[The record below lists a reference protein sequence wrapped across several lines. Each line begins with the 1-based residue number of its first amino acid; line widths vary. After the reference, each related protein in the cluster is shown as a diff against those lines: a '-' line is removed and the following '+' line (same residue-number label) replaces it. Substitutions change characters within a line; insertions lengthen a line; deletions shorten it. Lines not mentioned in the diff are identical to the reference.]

1 MDSTMTSP
9 ATPSKSTSTTCDANS
24 VRTSLPMLKDV
35 VTASTPLTKEERPWS
50 LRRRMAMAV
59 AGAAWVV
66 FLILGF
72 LVYRAVAGSTAAQ
85 FDEMLQQQAVL
96 ALRYADHEYGEG
108 DSVVPRSGAANARAM
123 PFEVVYQINTR
134 AGQLLYRSAGSPSA
148 PLAVG
153 NEPGYSNA
161 VLDDRSWRVYSLSSA
176 STPLV
181 IHMAEPLEN
190 REAALSRT
198 LHAVALPLLFA
209 LMLLT
214 FLIGVVTERA
224 FRPVRRMA
232 ADLAGRG
239 ADDLSAVNTAEM
251 PVETHALGVAL
262 NDLLA
267 RHAEVLARERR
278 FTADAAHELRT
289 PLAALRAQAQVAARA
304 TTPSEARRALDKL
317 QANIDRTTHL
327 MSQLLSL
334 ARLEPGSS
342 FSAGQTT
349 QAKVVVDLVLEDLAQ
364 AAREKQI
371 EIMLDGCLQ
380 RLPGA
385 PEVLYLL
392 IRNLLENSIRHV
404 SERGRVAL
412 KLIERDQ
419 WAVLSISD
427 NGPGIPS
434 AERSRALE
442 RFYRIP
448 GSASSGSGLGLSIV
462 GRVVEL
468 LAGEIE
474 LSDPPV
480 GTGLVV
486 TVRLPF
492 TGVQTRDQI
501 TT

>member
-1 MDSTMTSP
+1 M
-9 ATPSKSTSTTCDANS
+9 AIA
-24 VRTSLPMLKDV
+24 V
-35 VTASTPLTKEERPWS
+35 V
-50 LRRRMAMAV
+50 
-59 AGAAWVV
+59 GAACLV
-66 FLILGF
+66 FVILGL
-72 LVYRAVAGSTAAQ
+72 LVYRAVATSTARQ
-85 FDEMLQQQAVL
+85 FDEMLQQQAAL
-96 ALRYADHEYGEG
+96 ALRYADHEYAEGE
-108 DSVVPRSGAANARAM
+108 SVVPRSLEAAQAI
-123 PFEVVYQINTR
+123 PLDVVYQITTR
-134 AGQLLYRSAGSPSA
+134 TNQLLYRSPGAPQV
-148 PLAVG
+148 PLAIG
-153 NEPGYSNA
+153 NGPGYSNA
-161 VLDDRSWRVYSLSSA
+161 VLDGRSWRVYSLSSGA
-176 STPLV
+176 SPLV
-181 IHMAEPLEN
+181 IHIAEALEY
-190 REAALSRT
+190 RDAALSRT

-209 LMLLT
+209 LVLLT
-214 FLIGVVTERA
+214 LLIGVVTERA

-304 TTPSEARRALDKL
+304 ATPSEARHALDKL

-327 MSQLLSL
+327 TSQLLSL
-334 ARLEPGSS
+334 ARLEPGYS
-342 FSAGQTT
+342 FSAGQTVT

-364 AAREKQI
+364 AAREKQVEITI
-371 EIMLDGCLQ
+371 EGCSQ
-380 RLPGA
+380 HLPGS

-419 WAVLSISD
+419 WAVLSVSD

-468 LAGEIE
+468 LAGEID
-474 LSDPPV
+474 LSDPAV

-492 TGVQTRDQI
+492 TGEQAQDQTAA
-501 TT
+501 

>member
-1 MDSTMTSP
+1 
-9 ATPSKSTSTTCDANS
+9 
-24 VRTSLPMLKDV
+24 
-35 VTASTPLTKEERPWS
+35 
-50 LRRRMAMAV
+50 MAI
-59 AGAAWVV
+59 AAAAAACIV
-66 FLILGF
+66 FLILGL
-72 LVYRAVAGSTAAQ
+72 LVYRAVASSTATQ
-85 FDEMLQQQAVL
+85 FDELLQQQGAL
-96 ALRYADHEYGEG
+96 ALRYADHEYNEGE
-108 DSVVPRSGAANARAM
+108 SVVPRSLATSARAM
-123 PFEVVYQINTR
+123 PFDVVYQITTR
-134 AGQLLYRSAGSPSA
+134 ANQLLYRSPGSPEG
-148 PLAVG
+148 PLAIG
-153 NEPGYSNA
+153 YGPGYSNA
-161 VLDDRSWRVYSLSSA
+161 MLDGRPWRVYSLSSSA
-176 STPLV
+176 TPLV
-181 IHMAEPLEN
+181 IHIAEPLEY
-190 REAALSRT
+190 RDAALSRT
-198 LHAVALPLLFA
+198 LHAVALPLVFA
-209 LMLLT
+209 LVLLT

-262 NDLLA
+262 NGLLA

-317 QANIDRTTHL
+317 QANIDRTAHL

-349 QAKVVVDLVLEDLAQ
+349 QAKVVVDLVLDDLAQ
-364 AAREKQI
+364 AAREKQV
-371 EIMLDGCLQ
+371 EITLEGCLR
-380 RLPGA
+380 RLPGS

-412 KLIERDQ
+412 KVIEHEQ
-419 WAVLSISD
+419 CAVLLISD

-448 GSASSGSGLGLSIV
+448 GSGSSGSGLGLSIV

-468 LAGEIE
+468 LTGEIE
-474 LSDPPV
+474 LSAPAT

-492 TGVQTRDQI
+492 TLAQTQDQ
-501 TT
+501 TAA

>member
-1 MDSTMTSP
+1 MS
-9 ATPSKSTSTTCDANS
+9 AKAG
-24 VRTSLPMLKDV
+24 
-35 VTASTPLTKEERPWS
+35 ERPWS
-50 LRRRMAMAV
+50 LRRRMAL
-59 AGAAWVV
+59 AAAAAACTV
-66 FLILGF
+66 FVILGF
-72 LVYRAVAGSTAAQ
+72 LVCGAVAGSTAAQ
-85 FDEMLQQQAVL
+85 FDEMLEQQAAL

-108 DSVVPRSGAANARAM
+108 ESVVPSSLDAAAPAM
-123 PFEVVYQINTR
+123 PLDVVYQITTR
-134 AGQLLYRSAGSPSA
+134 ANQLLYRSPGSPQT
-148 PLAVG
+148 PLSIG
-153 NEPGYSNA
+153 SSPGYTDA
-161 VLDDRSWRVYSLSSA
+161 VIDGRSWRVYSLSSNA
-176 STPLV
+176 TPLV
-181 IHMAEPLEN
+181 IHIAEPLEY
-190 REAALSRT
+190 RHAALSRT
-198 LHAVALPLLFA
+198 LYAVALPLLFA
-209 LMLLT
+209 LVLLT
-214 FLIGVVTERA
+214 LLIGVVTERA

-239 ADDLSAVNTAEM
+239 ADDLSAVNTSEM

-304 TTPSEARRALDKL
+304 TTASEARRALDKL

-334 ARLEPGSS
+334 ARLEPGPS

-364 AAREKQI
+364 AAREKQV
-371 EIMLDGCLQ
+371 EITLEGCSE

-392 IRNLLENSIRHV
+392 IRNLLDNSIRHV
-404 SERGRVAL
+404 GRRGRVAL

-474 LSDPPV
+474 LSDPAV

-492 TGVQTRDQI
+492 TSAQAQDQTAA
-501 TT
+501 